1 MRGEREEIMIRKL
14 GRCLTFGAALA
25 CGSLLAITQAA
36 AVEVTVWCWDQN
48 FNGATMEEAASRFK
62 ATHPD
67 FDLNVVIWDRAD
79 LEQKLQAQFAA
90 GVTDGLPDIVLIED
104 YSAQKFLL
112 SYPGSFEPLGEDIDL
127 SKFAQ
132 YKVDLATVDGKAYS
146 LPFDSGVTGW
156 FYRTDILAEAGYKP
170 EDLEDVTWDKVFEI
184 GEQVLAKTGHPLLS
198 VRVDSASDTRYMM
211 QSAGEWYT
219 DANGKPNLV
228 DNPVFNESIEI
239 YGKLLSSDVAKT
251 VSGWSEY
258 TGAFVSGE
266 VASVIS
272 GVWMTATIKSNPEF
286 AGKWGVAPVPRL
298 NSGGS
303 INASNTGGSSWYVLD
318 AAPQKETAIR
328 FLDEIWGGDV
338 DFYQKILI
346 GQGAFGSL
354 LEARDGP
361 AFKASDDFFGGQ
373 PVWQNFSTWM
383 AEIPGVD
390 YGVFSYEIINAITA
404 QSAALAKG
412 NKPVGEIVQEINT
425 QVKQLVY

>member
-1 MRGEREEIMIRKL
+1 MISDRI
-14 GRCLTFGAALA
+14 GRFRTGVAFAFAGMLTAAP
-25 CGSLLAITQAA
+25 AA

-48 FNGATMEEAASRFK
+48 FNGATMEEAASHFQ

-67 FDLNVVIWDRAD
+67 FQLNVVIWDRGD

-112 SYPGSFEPLGEDIDL
+112 SYPGSFEPLGDHVDM

-132 YKVDLATVDGKAYS
+132 YKVDLATVDGTAYS

-156 FYRTDILAEAGYKP
+156 FYRTDILAEAGYQP
-170 EDLEDVTWDKVFEI
+170 EDLENVTWDKVFEI
-184 GEQVLAKTGHPLLS
+184 GEKVLADTGHPLLS
-198 VRVDSASDTRYMM
+198 VRIDSASDTRYMM

-219 DANGKPNLV
+219 EDGQPNLV
-228 DNPVFNESIEI
+228 DNPVFTESLEV
-239 YGKLLSSDVAKT
+239 YGRLLSSDIAKT

-298 NSGGS
+298 NSGNS
-303 INASNTGGSSWYVLD
+303 INASNTGGSSWYVLSS
-318 AAPQKETAIR
+318 APEKDIAIQ

-361 AFKASDDFFGGQ
+361 AFQASDDFFGGQ
-373 PVWQNFSTWM
+373 PVWLNFSTWM
-383 AEIPGVD
+383 EEIPPVD
-390 YGVFSYEIINAITA
+390 YGVFSYEAIDAITA
-404 QSAALAKG
+404 KANALADG
-412 NKPVGEIVQEINT
+412 SEPIDEIVEDIDT
-425 QVKQLVY
+425 QVRQLVY

>member
-1 MRGEREEIMIRKL
+1 MTHLRRWRYSIS
-14 GRCLTFGAALA
+14 AALA
-25 CGSLLAITQAA
+25 GAGMFAVSQAA

-62 ATHPD
+62 AAHPD
-67 FDLNVVIWDRAD
+67 FDLSVVIWDRGD

-112 SYPGSFEPLGEDIDL
+112 SYPGSFEPLGDRIDM

-132 YKVDLATVDGKAYS
+132 YKVDLATVNGKAYS

-156 FYRTDILAEAGYKP
+156 FYRTDILAEAGYSP
-170 EDLEDVTWDKVFEI
+170 EDLENITFDQVFEI
-184 GEQVLAKTGHPLLS
+184 GEQVLEKTGHPLLS
-198 VRVDSASDTRYMM
+198 VRVDSASDTRYML
-211 QSAGEWYT
+211 QSAGQWYT
-219 DANGKPNLV
+219 DENGQPNLV
-228 DNPVFNESIEI
+228 GSPVFEEAIEV
-239 YGKLLSSDVAKT
+239 YGRMLNSDVAKT

-258 TGAFVSGE
+258 TGAFLSGE
-266 VASVIS
+266 AASVIS

-303 INASNTGGSSWYVLD
+303 KNASNTGGSSWYVL
-318 AAPQKETAIR
+318 ASAPEKDTAVQ

-354 LEARDGP
+354 LAARDGP
-361 AFKASDDFFGGQ
+361 AFRASDDFFGGQ

-383 AEIPGVD
+383 EEIPGVD
-390 YGVFSYEIINAITA
+390 YGIFSYEAINAITA
-404 QSAALAKG
+404 QAPALARG
-412 NKPVGEIVQEINT
+412 EKPIDEIIEEIDT
-425 QVKQLVY
+425 QVQQLTN